1 MFQHILVPVDFAE
14 GSDRTLDIALEIA
27 RLQHGKVSVLHVI
40 ELIKDT
46 SFDEFETFYT
56 KLMLQARENIDD
68 LLASYRKRPL
78 EPHVVFGHR
87 VREIVRFAEEQ
98 GVDLI
103 VMRSHRIDPDDAAR
117 GWGTISYKV
126 GILSPCPVMLVK

>member
-14 GSDRTLDIALEIA
+14 SERTLEMALELA
-27 RLQHGKVSVLHVI
+27 RLGHGKVSVLHVI

-46 SFDEFETFYT
+46 RFDEFKRFYT
-56 KLMLQARENIDD
+56 ALMRQAQANMDA
-68 LLASYRKRPL
+68 LLATYPEREIAPR
-78 EPHVVFGHR
+78 VVYGHR
-87 VREIVRFAEEQ
+87 VHEIVRFASEQ

-103 VMRSHRIDPDDAAR
+103 VMRSHKIDPDDPAK

-126 GILSPCPVMLVK
+126 GILAPCPVMLLK

>member
-14 GSDRTLDIALEIA
+14 GSERTLAIALEIA

-40 ELIKDT
+40 ELIADT

-56 KLMLQARENIDD
+56 KLMRQAREDMDD
-68 LLASYRKRPL
+68 LLAGYPERPL

-87 VREIVRFAEEQ
+87 VREIVRFAKEQ

-126 GILSPCPVMLVK
+126 GILAPCPVMLVK